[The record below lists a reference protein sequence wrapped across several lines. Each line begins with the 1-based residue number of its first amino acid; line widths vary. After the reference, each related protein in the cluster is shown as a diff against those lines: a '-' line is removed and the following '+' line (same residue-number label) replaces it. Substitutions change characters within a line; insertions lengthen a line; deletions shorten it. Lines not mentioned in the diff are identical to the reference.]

1 MMKMISTNNA
11 PKAIG
16 PYSQAV
22 KIGGFMFLSGQ
33 IPINPETNEIVEN
46 DIVTQT
52 QQVLRNIKEILNE
65 EKLSIEHIVKTTIFV
80 KDMNQ
85 FGIVNEVYAKFLGN
99 HRPARSTVEVSRL
112 PKDVLIEIETI
123 AYVGNEM

>member
-1 MMKMISTNNA
+1 MMKMISTNHA

-22 KIGGFMFLSGQ
+22 KIGGFLFLSGQ
-33 IPINPETNEIVEN
+33 IPINPETNELVES
-46 DIVTQT
+46 DIVLQT
-52 QQVLRNIKEILNE
+52 QQVLKNIKAILNAE
-65 EKLSIEHIVKTTIFV
+65 DLSIEQIVKTTIFV

-85 FGIVNEVYAKFLGN
+85 FGTVNEEYAKFLGD

-123 AYVGNEM
+123 AYVGD

>member
-22 KIGGFMFLSGQ
+22 KIGGFMYLSGQ
-33 IPINPETNEIVEN
+33 IPINPETNEVVEN

-52 QQVLRNIKEILNE
+52 QQVLKNIEAILDE
-65 EKLSIEHIVKTTIFV
+65 ENLSIEHIVKTTIFV

-85 FGIVNEVYAKFLGN
+85 FGIVNEAYAKFLGN
-99 HRPARSTVEVSRL
+99 HRPARSTVEASRL